1 MREVSTKK
9 KILFYEILSSIPLTL
24 LYNQL
29 VGSNFG
35 SLKRQEKEVEELKE
49 SQKAMQKDL
58 QQIKSILRGLGLLEE
73 VPQNL
78 FIDISGRPF
87 KGDKNVKLTL
97 MEFSEY
103 Q

>member
-1 MREVSTKK
+1 MMKK
-9 KILFYEILSSIPLTL
+9 NYFSILLGMILMIL
-24 LYNQL
+24 LFVRPGLSQP
-29 VGSNFG
+29 GDE
-35 SLKRQEKEVEELKE
+35 LKNLSKDVEELKE
-49 SQKAMQKDL
+49 SQKAMQRDL

-78 FIDISGRPF
+78 FIDISSRPF
-87 KGDKNVKLTL
+87 KGDKNAKLTL

>member
-1 MREVSTKK
+1 MKK
-9 KILFYEILSSIPLTL
+9 NYFSILLGMILMIL
-24 LYNQL
+24 LFVRPGLSQP
-29 VGSNFG
+29 GDE
-35 SLKRQEKEVEELKE
+35 LKNLSKDVEELKE
-49 SQKAMQKDL
+49 SQKAMQRDL

-87 KGDKNVKLTL
+87 KGNKTAKLTL
-97 MEFSEY
+97 IEFSEY

>member
-1 MREVSTKK
+1 MKK
-9 KILFYEILSSIPLTL
+9 NYFSILLGMILMIL
-24 LYNQL
+24 LFVRPGLCQP
-29 VGSNFG
+29 GDE
-35 SLKRQEKEVEELKE
+35 LKNLSKDVEELKE
-49 SQKAMQKDL
+49 SQKAMQRDL

-87 KGDKNVKLTL
+87 KGDKNAKLTL

>member
-1 MREVSTKK
+1 MKK
-9 KILFYEILSSIPLTL
+9 NYFSILLGMILMIL
-24 LYNQL
+24 LFVRPGLSQP
-29 VGSNFG
+29 GDE
-35 SLKRQEKEVEELKE
+35 LKNLSKDVEELKE
-49 SQKAMQKDL
+49 SQKAMQRDL
-58 QQIKSILRGLGLLEE
+58 QQIKSILRGLGLLDE

-87 KGDKNVKLTL
+87 KGDKNAKLTL